1 VVTPKRA
8 GTQAP
13 ATGKLSDGCGV
24 AAILGIIVVVILAV
38 GRCGSSTDNASY
50 PTVNELN
57 ANMSN
62 AIAAQSPPPPEP
74 LNAASIARGT
84 GHLRL
89 AVTAEGLSGA
99 MIYSQNCYDAL
110 AREFTWA
117 KLDACGAFDLLAV
130 RSITDADTGG
140 LANEADYF
148 QSEAAAGRYLAAA
161 TGAGEPAPEADQR
174 LSQLQARTA
183 RMRTVGRAP
192 PAAPDSTEATSSNV
206 TEDTNDSLDAD
217 RLDPELAAL

>member
-1 VVTPKRA
+1 MVTPKRSGA
-8 GTQAP
+8 QAP
-13 ATGKLSDGCGV
+13 ATDKLSDGCGV
-24 AAILGIIVVVILAV
+24 AAILGILIVVILAFA
-38 GRCGSSTDNASY
+38 RCGSSTGNTSY
-50 PTVNELN
+50 PTANELN

-74 LNAASIARGT
+74 LSAASITRGT

-89 AVTAEGLSGA
+89 AVTAEGFSGA

-110 AREFTWA
+110 GRAFTWA
-117 KLDACGAFDLLAV
+117 KLDVCGAFDMLAV

-140 LANEADYF
+140 LANESDYF

-174 LSQLQARTA
+174 LSQLQTRTA

-192 PAAPDSTEATSSNV
+192 LSTAEPTEVNTSEVGEADDPDNI
-206 TEDTNDSLDAD
+206 LDAD
-217 RLDPELAAL
+217 